1 MDVYESFATDEKL
14 EIEGAWIDY
23 DDKTKFLIAREY
35 NDHFQRV
42 FSETQERNARALK
55 AKTEEA
61 KKLSGKLMVEIMAK
75 TILVG
80 WSGPVKLKGEDLG
93 EYSYEK
99 AVRLLEVK
107 GFRGWVA
114 TQASNEA
121 NYKAEA
127 EAADA
132 KN

>member
-1 MDVYESFATDEKL
+1 MDIFDAFATDEKL
-14 EIEGAWIDY
+14 EVEGAWIDY

-42 FSETQERNARALK
+42 FSETQEKHARALK
-55 AKTEEA
+55 GKTEEA

-75 TILVG
+75 TILLG
-80 WSGPVKLKGEDLG
+80 WEGPVKVRGVPV
-93 EYSYEK
+93 EYSFEN
-99 AVRLLEVK
+99 AVKLLEFK

-114 TQASNEA
+114 NQASNEA
-121 NYKAEA
+121 NYKASAEA
-127 EAADA
+127 EDA